1 MALQFGKVADV
12 LPAPSTDTTNQFLRL
27 SEFGATIMEPRG
39 LPSMGH
45 AQEGLYFR
53 ATIPIATSAIA
64 LTGVAQTTWVATT
77 PTMTIRNSGA
87 AGQRSIYMDFIQV
100 NILTQGGATGTMVQ
114 GGLVTDVITRYSSGG
129 TAMTNIT
136 NANVGSSTTS
146 NAIVHGGAITA
157 AAASTDVRYMS
168 RFGLKNAR
176 EAVGDQ
182 YTIKFGAQHAYA
194 PLVGAVPVGPVI
206 IAPETT
212 HTLLFYMWIPGLST
226 TAPTGDIV
234 VGWWER

>member
-1 MALQFGKVADV
+1 MALMYGKVQNT
-12 LPAPSTDTTNQFLRL
+12 LPSTSSDATNQFLRV
-27 SEFGATIMEPRG
+27 SEFGALIVEPRG
-39 LPSMGH
+39 SPSMGN
-45 AQEGLYFR
+45 AQEGVYFKASLPV
-53 ATIPIATSAIA
+53 ATAAIA
-64 LTGVAQTTWVATT
+64 LTGTAQTAWVATT

-100 NILTQGGATGTMVQ
+100 NILTQGGATGTHVQ
-114 GGLVTDVITRYSSGG
+114 GGLVTDTITRYSSAGSAL
-129 TAMTNIT
+129 TAIT
-136 NANVGSSTTS
+136 NAKVGDTTTS
-146 NAIVHGGAITA
+146 NAVIHIGAISA
-157 AAASTDVRYMS
+157 LAASTDVRYMS

-182 YTIKFGAQHAYA
+182 YTIKFGAQHSYA
-194 PLVGAVPVGPVI
+194 PLTGAVPVGPVI

-212 HTLLFYMWIPGLST
+212 HTLLFYMWIIGLST